1 MKITETFEKA
11 QNFFAG
17 ELSGSADVPPT
28 QKSNKDNLTLTD
40 IRLYQKATIFKIVWK
55 WKNVSVGENGVFRYG
70 SNTYTYVCMWHICIY
85 INLIFGKVSFL
96 KQRER
101 QELFNKKCREN

>member
-1 MKITETFEKA
+1 MKISETFEKA

-70 SNTYTYVCMWHICIY
+70 SNTYTYVCMWAHMY
-85 INLIFGKVSFL
+85 IHKLNIWQSKLSKTKGKT
-96 KQRER
+96 RII
-101 QELFNKKCREN
+101 